1 MDNFLGSIQTCP
13 LWTLGCGEK
22 FQPQMYCQKHA
33 KGHFGTR
40 LSMFSTFNLT
50 QFRFVFSKL
59 CIHIPIKFDLIKIN
73 DWLRPE
79 RRPVVQ
85 AEDCHPQTKHLGP
98 REGTLQGAEN
108 VIYLGFAAEKVGL
121 YHVFPRKNRE
131 IPPISPISAS
141 GISPYFTSKN

>member
-1 MDNFLGSIQTCP
+1 
-13 LWTLGCGEK
+13 
-22 FQPQMYCQKHA
+22 
-33 KGHFGTR
+33 
-40 LSMFSTFNLT
+40 MFSTFNLT

-141 GISPYFTSKN
+141 GFHHISPVKLKVEIEKMVITGLSVVGLVVLNYIHHNNPKICWVII